1 MTDLAP
7 AVREDIVRALGDR
20 IRSLRLLAG
29 GRIIADLDVVPP
41 ALVAAGQWTA
51 SAATT
56 WATDSGRAT
65 TFQCLDVSGVPLA
78 SGAVGVDCILSD
90 PDIVA
95 GDAVD
100 VTVTVG
106 WA

>member
-1 MTDLAP
+1 MTDLSLV
-7 AVREDIVRALGDR
+7 VRDDVVRSIGER

-29 GRIIADLDVVPP
+29 ARVLADLDVVQP
-41 ALVAAGQWTA
+41 ALVTAGRWTA